1 MKNLFE
7 TIATFLVL
15 CLSLLMVFLIVQYN
29 LVNENV
35 DIEELPYAKVL
46 KSKASLKDKRN
57 SYLQNLEGYT
67 DVDVNVDA
75 QTESMT
81 NTVIIKSEL
90 LNDAIKNTV
99 DDYSKSSY
107 MENLNKYSETSKDE
121 NLDTLKPVNNG
132 IGEPEKLE
140 QEEVEDTKGMAIDA
154 LLDE

>member
-90 LNDAIKNTV
+90 HNDAIKNTV

-140 QEEVEDTKGMAIDA
+140 QEEVEDTIGMAIDA